1 MGLRGLWRSAFRRS
15 RVAALAGVE
24 MRTLDK
30 LECEKLLQV
39 IKLGCPSATAG
50 KYVGLTREQ
59 LEALLLRDEDLS
71 RAVLRA
77 EAEAEVRHMG
87 NVHKAAGDEKNWRTS
102 VWWLE
107 RHGMVVPELD
117 PDQPGYN
124 EAVMFAL
131 EKFASLIVEE
141 IPDVLRRQSLM
152 TALLHVAAE
161 SVQPTTVIDVT
172 PAAMAVAPVGDVA

>member
-15 RVAALAGVE
+15 RVAELVGVE
-24 MRTLDK
+24 QRTLGA
-30 LECEKLLQV
+30 LEREKLLQV

-50 KYVGLTREQ
+50 RYVGLTREQ
-59 LEALLLRDEDLS
+59 LEALLLRDEELMRD
-71 RAVLRA
+71 VLRA
-77 EAEAEVRHMG
+77 QAEAEVRHMG
-87 NVHKAAGDEKNWRTS
+87 NVHKAANDEKNWRTS

-117 PDQPGYN
+117 PDQPGYS

-131 EKFASLIVEE
+131 EKFADLIVAE
-141 IPDVLRRQSLM
+141 IPDVARRQSLM

-172 PAAMAVAPVGDVA
+172 PAALEHVRGEE